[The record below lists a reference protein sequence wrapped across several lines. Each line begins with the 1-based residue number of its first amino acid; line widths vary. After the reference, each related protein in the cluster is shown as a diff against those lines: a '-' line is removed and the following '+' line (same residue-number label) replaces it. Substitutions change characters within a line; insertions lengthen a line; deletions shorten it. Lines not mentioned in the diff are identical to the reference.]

1 MFFCGIEISASSVQA
16 EDVLSMMKVNG
27 FPIDDGVLQEVRF
40 RPVSG
45 GGFRRPWTGEV
56 EESRGRMLPR
66 PGDVT

>member
-1 MFFCGIEISASSVQA
+1 M
-16 EDVLSMMKVNG
+16 LSMMKVNG